1 MAVRIYKQISGFNRE
16 THHRSNH
23 RVGIGNHQLVR
34 VLAVTLGVMLGGF
47 VPPSWAKEEGTNV
60 IANPQASSTGSV
72 TNSNVQIN
80 QGSYST
86 QGYNPGHYCNSGTLV
101 FTPFYLGGAFHPNYT
116 RTENFGLQVSFSI
129 PLDRQML
136 DYCKDLAN
144 KRIQQTQVDILLTR
158 IRECVKMYEKGYMVH
173 PSSPFA
179 LICDD
184 VVPIASVT
192 KSGSVSPVVP

>member
-1 MAVRIYKQISGFNRE
+1 MI
-16 THHRSNH
+16 
-23 RVGIGNHQLVR
+23 
-34 VLAVTLGVMLGGF
+34 GGF
-47 VPPSWAKEEGTNV
+47 VPPSWAEEKGTNV

-129 PLDRQML
+129 PLDKQMV

-144 KRIQQTQVDILLTR
+144 KRVQQTQVDILLTR
-158 IRECVKMYEKGYMVH
+158 IRECVKMYEKGYRLR
-173 PSSPFA
+173 PSSPYSM
-179 LICDD
+179 ICDD
-184 VVPIASVT
+184 VVPIAAVT
-192 KSGSVSPVVP
+192 KSGLASPVEP